1 MEDEPRGTR
10 RLGGVLD
17 GTPGQKEDAVG
28 DMENLQSAV
37 STDFIS

>member
-1 MEDEPRGTR
+1 MEDEPGGTR
-10 RLGGVLD
+10 RPGGVLD
-17 GTPGQKEDAVG
+17 GTLGQKEDVVG